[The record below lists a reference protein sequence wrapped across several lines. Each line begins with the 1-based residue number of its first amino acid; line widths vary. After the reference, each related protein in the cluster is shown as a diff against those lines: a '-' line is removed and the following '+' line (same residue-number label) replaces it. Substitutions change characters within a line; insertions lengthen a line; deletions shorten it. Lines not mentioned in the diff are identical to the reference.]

1 MTILRLDLQAG
12 GWRAVPPGLFEDER
26 LSLDTRGIA
35 GYISTRSESF
45 SLSVGGLCA
54 LLQIGED
61 KWRRINQELTRAGY
75 LKRIEGKDDRG
86 RFRHEL
92 LFSPIPDGGFPEKIT
107 GRSPVP
113 VPKIQGQ
120 PGTATPRLVP
130 PHKDKPGYTRKGLD
144 QISKYHHRSPGG
156 GAMESANSELPQD
169 WIDAANYEIS
179 IEQQARRIRNRG
191 GLFKSIIGRYLAN
204 DGPDGHVIAALNSQK
219 TAEAARNAIEKVE
232 REQALRE
239 SEQAQADSRRHTAAE
254 AKAGV
259 LSREDRISIYSFA
272 EGKVLVKANQKI
284 KTAFVERGEIL
295 PGPLRRPLIQSLIPP

>member
-1 MTILRLDLQAG
+1 MTILRLDLKAG

-35 GYISTRSESF
+35 GYISTRSDSF
-45 SLSVGGLCA
+45 SLSVGGLCT

-61 KWRRINQELTRAGY
+61 KWRRINQELTSAGY

-92 LFSPIPDGGFPEKIT
+92 LFSPIPDGGFPEKT
-107 GRSPVP
+107 PGRSPVP

-120 PGTATPRLVP
+120 PGTATPRLDQP
-130 PHKDKPGYTRKGLD
+130 YKDKHRYTRKGLD
-144 QISKYHHRSPGG
+144 QISEYHHQSPGG
-156 GAMESANSELPQD
+156 GAMESASSELPVA

-204 DGPDGHVIAALNSQK
+204 DGPDDHVIAALHSQK
-219 TAEAARNAIEKVE
+219 TAEAARKALEKEE

-239 SEQAQADSRRHTAAE
+239 SEQAQADLRRHTAAE
-254 AKAGV
+254 ARAGE

-272 EGKVLVKANQKI
+272 EGTVRVKANQKV

-295 PGPLRRPLIQSLIPP
+295 RGPLRRALIQSFLPP